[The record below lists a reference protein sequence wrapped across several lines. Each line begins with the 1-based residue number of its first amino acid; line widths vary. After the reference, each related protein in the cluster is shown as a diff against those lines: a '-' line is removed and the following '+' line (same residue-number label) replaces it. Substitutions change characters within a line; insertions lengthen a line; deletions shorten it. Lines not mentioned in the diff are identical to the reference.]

1 MRVSRKPDNGSKIT
15 ALYVRRNI
23 HSRVLAMNRPSYFT
37 RTCRQLICFKKSNSG
52 SAAVE
57 FSLVSIPFFFLLFA
71 IFEVGIAMFANQ
83 ALETGTQDAGRLV
96 MTGQSQASA
105 EPRTKNGVTETQAQA
120 NARVSGEFKNALCAN
135 VSALFTCANLL
146 VDVRSFS
153 SASTVSLPSP
163 VNCQLATSFDIG
175 GPEDIVVVRAF
186 YKWPTFATMLNF
198 GTCPDSTRQLVSTIA
213 FRNEP
218 F

>member
-1 MRVSRKPDNGSKIT
+1 MILSSHISRACQSLIGFK
-15 ALYVRRNI
+15 RN
-23 HSRVLAMNRPSYFT
+23 
-37 RTCRQLICFKKSNSG
+37 KSG

-57 FSLVSIPFFFLLFA
+57 FSLVSIPFLFLLFA

-105 EPRTKNGVTETQAQA
+105 TPKTKNGVTETQAQA
-120 NARVSGEFKNALCAN
+120 NARVSGEFRNALCTS
-135 VSALFTCANLL
+135 VSALFTCANLI

-153 SASTVSLPSP
+153 STSTVSLPNP
-163 VNCQLATSFDIG
+163 VNCQLSPSFDIG
-175 GPEDIVVVRAF
+175 GPEDIVIVRAF

-198 GTCPDSTRQLVSTIA
+198 ANCPDSTRQIVSTVA